1 MDNDQGS
8 IQVPLILKVSLYQ
21 PCFASRMDADQAT
34 RRIAQE
40 EFDIV
45 DPDFY
50 EFEANIF
57 FDDAMELDEK
67 NTWTVNQ
74 FVKLFLGTLDEAAR

>member
-1 MDNDQGS
+1 
-8 IQVPLILKVSLYQ
+8 
-21 PCFASRMDADQAT
+21 MDADQAT

-40 EFDIV
+40 QFKII

-57 FDDAMELDEK
+57 FDDIMDVDDYGNIVLNK
-67 NTWTVNQ
+67 
-74 FVKLFLGTLDEAAR
+74 FVKLFLTTLDEAAR